1 MVARGDRK
9 AAFIISLLRII
20 YRLYRGTVLI
30 FIVQC
35 AMTIAYCTALV
46 FMRTKHWS
54 LVCTGVLVVWCTGH
68 LCVLVHCAL
77 VTARAE
83 SKVSEQ
89 HHPFFAQCVIFCTL
103 HWSLCN
109 VCCAGVVLCTGGHCK
124 EQVHPSSYLLSNP
137 IRSKATG
144 VIGLLESISDHLE
157 NISESFLLFLL
168 TLEFQTSKKAG
179 S

>member
-46 FMRTKHWS
+46 FMRTVHWFTCA
-54 LVCTGVLVVWCTGH
+54 LVTCVY
-68 LCVLVHCAL
+68 LCSGAL

-109 VCCAGVVLCTGGHCK
+109 LLYAGVVLCTGHCK

-144 VIGLLESISDHLE
+144 VIGLLESISDHLK
-157 NISESFLLFLL
+157 NILESFLLFLPSFRIPNFFRESL
-168 TLEFQTSKKAG
+168 WNKNG
-179 S
+179 IY

>member
-20 YRLYRGTVLI
+20 YRLYRGTILI

-35 AMTIAYCTALV
+35 APWHTAL
-46 FMRTKHWS
+46 HW
-54 LVCTGVLVVWCTGH
+54 CTCTLCTGH
-68 LCVLVHCAL
+68 LCALVYLCSCAL
-77 VTARAE
+77 VPASAE

-109 VCCAGVVLCTGGHCK
+109 LLYAGVVLCTGGHCK

-157 NISESFLLFLL
+157 NISESFLLFLPNFRIPNFF
-168 TLEFQTSKKAG
+168 TG
-179 S
+179 SLWNKNGIY